1 MLPEATTANVA
12 VCPAVT
18 VWFAG
23 CTVMERRVGW
33 GLPLD
38 VFEEFEEAQPAK
50 DRPRH
55 RVTNRSLAG
64 NAKGVR
70 VTERSKTTIGFA
82 GLGPAGPG
90 LERVPREQARFHLG
104 ERAVQGP

>member
-1 MLPEATTANVA
+1 VA

-18 VWFAG
+18 VWLAG
-23 CTVMERRVGW
+23 WVVMEGRVGW
-33 GLPLD
+33 GWPLD
-38 VFEEFEEAQPAK
+38 VLGELEEAQPAK

-64 NAKGVR
+64 NGKGVR

-82 GLGPAGPG
+82 GPAGPG
-90 LERVPREQARFHLG
+90 LEGYLRSGHDFIYANGQFRVAHREQF
-104 ERAVQGP
+104 ERA